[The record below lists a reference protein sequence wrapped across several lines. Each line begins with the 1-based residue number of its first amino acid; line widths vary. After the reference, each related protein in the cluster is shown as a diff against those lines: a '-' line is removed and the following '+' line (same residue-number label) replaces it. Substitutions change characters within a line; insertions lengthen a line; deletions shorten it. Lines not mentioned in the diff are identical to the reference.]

1 MNICVFC
8 ASSPQVS
15 ERFKEEARAIGRYIA
30 EKGHTLVYGGAT
42 GGLMDAVAEAVHECG
57 GEITGVIPEV
67 IVQKGRESSLPTVLF
82 RVGTMS
88 ERKDMMKEY
97 ADVFVA
103 LPGGYGTLDEVFDV
117 LASGM
122 AGEHDKPLVLVNTD
136 DYWGYMLQQFQKMHA
151 EGLAYRSPR
160 VRLTVVQSA
169 EEAMREIEENLSGEV
184 Q

>member
-1 MNICVFC
+1 M
-8 ASSPQVS
+8 
-15 ERFKEEARAIGRYIA
+15 R
-30 EKGHTLVYGGAT
+30 
-42 GGLMDAVAEAVHECG
+42 
-57 GEITGVIPEV
+57 
-67 IVQKGRESSLPTVLF
+67 KGRESGLSSRLF
-82 RVGTMS
+82 RVGTME

-136 DYWGYMLQQFQKMHA
+136 DYWGSLLQQFQKMHA

-169 EEAMREIEENLSGEV
+169 DEAVREIEENLFADV